1 MSTSHHG
8 AGGSYVIDDA
18 GALKLQHRTKSREEA
33 KAEESAAPAPAVQGE
48 STSPATDKPADS
60 KKSTTRS
67 ASE

>member
-8 AGGSYVIDDA
+8 AGGSYVIDEA
-18 GALKLQHRTKSREEA
+18 GALKLQHRTKSRDEA
-33 KAEESAAPAPAVQGE
+33 KAEETAAPAPTVQG
-48 STSPATDKPADS
+48 SSDTPAADKPADS